1 MTKNQRRKFLI
12 DLALRFTVI
21 FTVVIIVLSVT
32 GLILARVNSGEHDIT
47 KQIADENQGLL
58 NIYTLTPGLSYSY
71 ILTLALI
78 VFIITLISF
87 LVEYLLKKNKN
98 RYDELFRR
106 NKIYRKKKM
115 T

>member
-1 MTKNQRRKFLI
+1 MTKNQRRIFLI

-21 FTVVIIVLSVT
+21 FTVVILVLAVT
-32 GLILARVNSGEHDIT
+32 GLILAHVNSGEHDIT
-47 KQIADENQGLL
+47 KQFAGENQGLL
-58 NIYTLTPGLSYSY
+58 NVYILTPGLSYSY
-71 ILTLALI
+71 ILILACI

-98 RYDELFRR
+98 RYDELFKHH
-106 NKIYRKKKM
+106 KIYRKKKM